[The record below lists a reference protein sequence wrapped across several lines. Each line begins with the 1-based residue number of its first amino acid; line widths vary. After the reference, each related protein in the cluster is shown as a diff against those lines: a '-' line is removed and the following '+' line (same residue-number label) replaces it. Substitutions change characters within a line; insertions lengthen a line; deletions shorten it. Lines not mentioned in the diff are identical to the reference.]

1 MRLHPERYKALLTM
15 DIEAGRRV
23 FTDLHDLL
31 GDPIHGDESI
41 LAGMHKARILAGRT
55 FSRKLRDESA
65 RWLRQRGWE
74 VPNA

>member
-15 DIEAGRRV
+15 DIEVGRRL
-23 FTDLHDLL
+23 FTDLML
-31 GDPIHGDESI
+31 GDPIRGDESI

>member
-1 MRLHPERYKALLTM
+1 MIRLAEARRKALLTM
-15 DIEAGRRV
+15 DIEVGRRV
-23 FTDLHDLL
+23 FTDLRDLL

-65 RWLRQRGWE
+65 HWLRQRGWE
-74 VPNA
+74 VPG

>member
-1 MRLHPERYKALLTM
+1 MRLHPERYRALLTM

-23 FTDLHDLL
+23 FADLRDLL
-31 GDPIHGDESI
+31 GDPIRGDESI

-65 RWLRQRGWE
+65 RWLRKRGWE

>member
-15 DIEAGRRV
+15 DIDVGRRV
-23 FTDLHDLL
+23 FTDLRDLL

-65 RWLRQRGWE
+65 RWLRKRGWE